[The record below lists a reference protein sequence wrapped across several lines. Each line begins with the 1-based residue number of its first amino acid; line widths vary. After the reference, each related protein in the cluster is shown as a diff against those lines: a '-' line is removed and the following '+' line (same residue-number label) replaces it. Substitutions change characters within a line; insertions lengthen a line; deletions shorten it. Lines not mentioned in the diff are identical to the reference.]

1 MVKKK
6 SVKKEVLDFIQIPGL
21 EHMNAVELIKMDET
35 TIEGEWKDVKE
46 FPYMNF
52 PFAKFNPAQ
61 SGMLEYV
68 ATDKNVV
75 ITSPTASGK
84 TTMIEMFASYTF
96 SLGKKAIYLS
106 PLKSLSNEK
115 LADWE
120 QIEHAFSNKKI
131 GILTGDFAKSTAQM
145 SRLNESDMLILT
157 SEMLDSCTRLA
168 KESNVDYKWLF
179 ETGCLIIDEA
189 HLIGEAGDRGHRLES
204 AIIRFASQCPNA
216 RIILLS
222 ATMPNLDEL
231 VSWIQSLT
239 NRETILYKSNYRPCS
254 LEMHFIKFEAKGK
267 DVAILEIINY
277 IAKHH
282 SDSSCLTFVG
292 SKKFGTKIQQMFG
305 SQGIVSEFYKADLSF
320 EERTRLYN
328 EFNSRKIQHL
338 VATSALAW
346 GVNTPARVVTAA
358 HMTFGPFDIISTST
372 IRQMAGR
379 AGRPQYDS
387 KGIVYFLIPEKS
399 WKRDYNRILNGE
411 KLESQMKDSNIIAF
425 HVLAEIMNKK
435 IKCPVDLIQW
445 FNKTL
450 ARHQT
455 REMEIYEAKD
465 VFDRLERCG
474 MITELSDGTYV
485 ITQVG
490 IACTN
495 FYLIPEDLACWIR
508 NFNKYFFEDR
518 ENAHSDKQD
527 DWLIANALSTIPS
540 WKNKLYVSA
549 DEKAVAEQ
557 EFDFFVGNAHQKIA
571 LGYWLCLNSDAFSEA
586 MERNPKARFFYQIVE
601 ALRKD
606 VERII
611 SALNL
616 IDVRTK
622 KWNAGD
628 FWSIL
633 QSRFK
638 YGVGRD
644 RLELCQLEGIGGAR
658 SRDLFN
664 KGIRTVRDVIRNE
677 FMVREI
683 LGDKVADKAITSAR
697 SMQASILEF

>member
-6 SVKKEVLDFIQIPGL
+6 AKKEILDFIQMPGL
-21 EHMNAVELIKMDET
+21 EHINAVELIKTDET
-35 TIEGEWKDVKE
+35 TTEGEWKDTKE
-46 FPYMNF
+46 FPYMTFSF
-52 PFAKFNPAQ
+52 PKFNPAQ
-61 SGMLEYV
+61 SGMLDYV

-96 SLGKKAIYLS
+96 TLGKKAIYLS

-131 GILTGDFAKSTAQM
+131 GILTGDFAKSATQM

-168 KESNVDYKWLF
+168 KESNEDYRWLF

-189 HLIGEAGDRGHRLES
+189 HLIGENGDRGHRLES
-204 AIIRFASQCPNA
+204 AIIRFAKQCPNA

-222 ATMPNLDEL
+222 ATMPNLGEL
-231 VSWIQSLT
+231 VDWIQALT
-239 NRETILYKSNYRPCS
+239 KKETVLYKSNYRPCS
-254 LEMHFIKFEAKGK
+254 LEMHFVKFESKRKG
-267 DVAILEIINY
+267 ASILEFIDY
-277 IAKHH
+277 ISKRH

-292 SKKFGTKIQQMFG
+292 SKEFGTKVQQMLDA
-305 SQGIVSEFYKADLSF
+305 QGIRSEFYNADLSF
-320 EERTRLYN
+320 DERTRLYN
-328 EFNSRKIQHL
+328 EFNSRQIQHL

-358 HMTFGPFDIISTST
+358 HMTFGPFEIISTST
-372 IRQMAGR
+372 IKQIAGR
-379 AGRPQYDS
+379 AGRPQYDT
-387 KGIVYFLIPEKS
+387 KGIVYFLIPENS

-411 KLESQMKDSNIIAF
+411 KLESKMKDSDIIAF
-425 HVLAEIMNKK
+425 HALAEIMNKE
-435 IKCPVDLIQW
+435 IKCPIDLVNW
-445 FNKTL
+445 YNKTL

-474 MITELSDGTYV
+474 MINELSDGTYA

-490 IACTN
+490 IVTCQM
-495 FYLIPEDLACWIR
+495 YLIPEDMATWIR
-508 NFNKYFFEDR
+508 NFNKYFFEGHD
-518 ENAHSDKQD
+518 ESKPDKHD
-527 DWLIANALSTIPS
+527 DWLIANALSTVPS
-540 WKNKLYVSA
+540 WKNKIYVSKDEQEVA
-549 DEKAVAEQ
+549 DE
-557 EFDFFVGNAHQKIA
+557 EFGFFIGNSYQKIA
-571 LGYWLCLNSDAFSEA
+571 LGYWLCLNNDDFSEA
-586 MERNPKARFFYQIVE
+586 MGRNPKARFFYQIVK

-616 IDVRTK
+616 VDVRTK
-622 KWNAGD
+622 KWNAGS

-633 QSRFK
+633 QNRFK
-638 YGVGRD
+638 YGVGLE

-658 SRDLFN
+658 SKELFDN
-664 KGIRTVRDVIRNE
+664 GIRTVRDVIRNE
-677 FMVREI
+677 FKVREI
-683 LGDKVADKAITSAR
+683 LGDKTADKAMASAR
-697 SMQASILEF
+697 SIQASLLEW